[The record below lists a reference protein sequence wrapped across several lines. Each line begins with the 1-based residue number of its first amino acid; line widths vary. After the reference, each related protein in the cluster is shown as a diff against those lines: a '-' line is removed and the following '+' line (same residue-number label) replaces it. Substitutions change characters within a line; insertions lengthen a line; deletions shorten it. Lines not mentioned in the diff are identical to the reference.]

1 MNAAAS
7 IAHGGLTYDNA
18 HKLVWGFDQS
28 QNKRKLLGEEE
39 KVQNPRPTVTL
50 HKTHAQN
57 PDASLTSSVEI
68 GASDHVPRKHG
79 SCFAAPPITPV

>member
-28 QNKRKLLGEEE
+28 QNKRHLLGEED
-39 KVQNPRPTVTL
+39 KVPIRILIPICISDILRTFYRLHPFTRVRMYSKACAHVCDTVFRAL
-50 HKTHAQN
+50 MH
-57 PDASLTSSVEI
+57 SL
-68 GASDHVPRKHG
+68 
-79 SCFAAPPITPV
+79 

>member
-28 QNKRKLLGEEE
+28 QNKRKLLAKADKANIAKRLLTEED
-39 KVQNPRPTVTL
+39 KVCAL
-50 HKTHAQN
+50 
-57 PDASLTSSVEI
+57 
-68 GASDHVPRKHG
+68 
-79 SCFAAPPITPV
+79 F

>member
-1 MNAAAS
+1 MRCSTKFWWMQLNAAAS

-39 KVQNPRPTVTL
+39 KV
-50 HKTHAQN
+50 
-57 PDASLTSSVEI
+57 
-68 GASDHVPRKHG
+68 
-79 SCFAAPPITPV
+79 